1 MPFVQVVGEVEK
13 ELTNGTKLK
22 LPIFNVIHKSEPV
35 RESYYWALNSYGE
48 VEWDTMLKFRAIC
61 ISRFNQSI
69 ERSFLYMGGEF
80 TGFSG
85 EPQDA
90 LVEYGPVITFLERI
104 VGKTLINRK

>member
-1 MPFVQVVGEVEK
+1 
-13 ELTNGTKLK
+13 
-22 LPIFNVIHKSEPV
+22 
-35 RESYYWALNSYGE
+35 
-48 VEWDTMLKFRAIC
+48 MLKFRAIC

-85 EPQDA
+85 ERYTGSFGSSHLQEKYNLPIPQDA